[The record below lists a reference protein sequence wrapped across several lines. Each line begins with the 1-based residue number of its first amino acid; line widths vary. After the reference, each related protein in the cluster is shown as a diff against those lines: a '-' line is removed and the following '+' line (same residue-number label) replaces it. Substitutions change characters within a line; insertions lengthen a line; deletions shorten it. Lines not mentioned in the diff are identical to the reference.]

1 MSTFEEKREA
11 MKGLSQEEMA
21 EGMKKIKAACI
32 CASCP
37 SYEGTGETELA
48 FCATGKSSVITKEK
62 GCTCPGCPV
71 TDMMSLRWQYYCT
84 KGDARELSA
93 AEKK

>member
-1 MSTFEEKREA
+1 MSTFEEKLA
-11 MKGLSQEEMA
+11 QMKGLSEAEMA
-21 EGMKKIKAACI
+21 ERAKKIKSMCI

-48 FCATGKSSVITKEK
+48 FCLIGKSSVITEEK
-62 GCTCPGCPV
+62 GCTCGGCPV
-71 TDMMSLRWQYYCT
+71 TDMMSLRWVYYCT
-84 KGDARELSA
+84 KGAARELAA

>member
-1 MSTFEEKREA
+1 MSTFEEKMEA
-11 MKGLSQEEMA
+11 MKDLSQEEMA
-21 EGMKKIKAACI
+21 ERVKKVKAACI

-37 SYEGTGETELA
+37 SYEGTGEKELA
-48 FCATGKSSVITKEK
+48 FCAVGKSSAITEEK

-84 KGDARELSA
+84 RGAGRELAA